1 MLGAKSVAE
10 AFTICPGFRPDYS
23 TFQKA
28 TEKHEELKN
37 TVKQFLEKEFKTR
50 CSMEESV
57 SLPKSRVRGRIDIVC
72 KSDKGITLVEVKSVM
87 LSRFNI
93 RDLLQL
99 ALYAYAYSHNNS
111 IDYGNIKLMLAYRGD
126 GGKQILIEIDGA
138 LKQSLWRVAETI
150 EGSAPNERGVGSKQL
165 KILGPLC
172 SSCASDCLFKRR

>member
-1 MLGAKSVAE
+1 LGAKSVAE

-28 TEKHEELKN
+28 TEKHDELKN
-37 TVKQFLEKEFKTR
+37 IVKQFLEKEFKTK
-50 CSMEESV
+50 CSVEESV

-72 KSDKGITLVEVKSVM
+72 KKSDKGVTLVEVKSVM
-87 LSRFNI
+87 LSKFNI

-111 IDYGNIKLMLAYRGD
+111 VDYENIKLVLAYRGD

-138 LKQSLWRVAETI
+138 LKQSLWRIAETI
-150 EGSAPNERGVGSKQL
+150 EGSAPNEKGTRSKQL

-172 SSCASDCLFKRR
+172 SFCASVCLFKRR